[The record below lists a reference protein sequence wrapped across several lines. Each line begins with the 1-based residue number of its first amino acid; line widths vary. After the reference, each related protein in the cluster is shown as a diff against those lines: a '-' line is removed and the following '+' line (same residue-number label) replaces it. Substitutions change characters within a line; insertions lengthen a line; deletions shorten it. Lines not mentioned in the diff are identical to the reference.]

1 MNTVALRMLCDAG
14 WTNAAGEFISRAVL
28 VDLNLDTGL
37 VRQHFENDP
46 EAMKARGPILSHG
59 LLLFEPAGINDGSW
73 LILRPA
79 WDFSGKATGFHI
91 ACQSLNLYK
100 LQLKQWARQQQDLP
114 LIRLC
119 YRKSDTEAGEQLAA

>member
-1 MNTVALRMLCDAG
+1 MNTVVLRMLCDAG
-14 WTNAAGEFISRAVL
+14 WADAANEFISMSVL

-46 EAMKARGPILSHG
+46 EAVNARGPIPTHG
-59 LLLFEPAGINDGSW
+59 LLVFEPAGIDDGSR

-91 ACQSLNLYK
+91 ACQSLNLHK
-100 LQLKQWARQQQDLP
+100 RQLKQWARHQEQLA
-114 LIRLC
+114 LVRLR
-119 YRKSDTEAGEQLAA
+119 YRSGDTESVEQLAA